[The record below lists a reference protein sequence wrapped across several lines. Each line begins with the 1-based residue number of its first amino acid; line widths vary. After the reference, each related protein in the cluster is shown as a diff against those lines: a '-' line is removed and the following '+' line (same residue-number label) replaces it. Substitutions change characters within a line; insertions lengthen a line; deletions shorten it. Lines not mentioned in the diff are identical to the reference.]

1 MTKAIAIISKN
12 LDTGVTIKYSSIAV
26 AERTCNITAGSL
38 STYLKGRRVW
48 VGVANRCIFKY
59 VTDNEWP
66 AITSDNTYVFG
77 LGHITTISNSKKIKV
92 THAVTGVAKEYTS
105 IRSACIATNTR
116 PSLIYAARV
125 NNHSNYS
132 LNGYLFEFM

>member
-12 LDTGVTIKYSSIAV
+12 LDTGVMIKYSSIAI
-26 AERTCNITAGSL
+26 AERTCNITTGSL
-38 STYLKGRRVW
+38 STYLKGPRVW
-48 VGVANRCIFKY
+48 IGVANRCIFKY

-77 LGHITTISNSKKIKV
+77 LGHITTISNSKKIKA
-92 THAVTGVAKEYTS
+92 THTLTGASKEYAS

-116 PSLIYAARV
+116 PALIYAARV
-125 NNHSNYS
+125 NNYLAFS
-132 LNGYLFEFM
+132 LNGYLFDFM